1 MTKAKI
7 KQEKRAHFGWLR
19 LSLELIVVFVGVT
32 GGFLFDSY
40 REDLS
45 DRNLEKKYLVSLH
58 QNLVADSTE
67 LHLSI
72 ENNRNNVE
80 ISERVVSSTHSGNL
94 HPDSALRVIQVM
106 ATYYNLNLNDATYQS
121 IVSSGNLGLIRDF
134 EVKEQ
139 IVDYYQSQEDMRY
152 VEEVYNQFINDYV
165 IPHIFK
171 YMDFISGKLD
181 ETFDAEDREFRN
193 ITSGYYILARQQI
206 ELMESLDSLCLD
218 LKEAMAVVIEDL

>member
-1 MTKAKI
+1 MAKDKKEKKASSL
-7 KQEKRAHFGWLR
+7 GWLR
-19 LSLELIVVFVGVT
+19 LSLELVVVFVGVT

-40 REDLS
+40 REDRS

-67 LHLSI
+67 LHASI
-72 ENNRNNVE
+72 GNNRNNVD
-80 ISERVVSSTHSGNL
+80 ISEQVVRSMRRSNLSS
-94 HPDSALRVIQVM
+94 DSALRVIQVM

-152 VEEVYNQFINDYV
+152 VEGVYNDYVNDYV
-165 IPHIFK
+165 IPHIFQ
-171 YMDFISGKLD
+171 YVDFISGEVD
-181 ETFDAEDREFRN
+181 EGFEAGDREFRN
-193 ITSGYYILARQQI
+193 ITSGYYVLARQQI
-206 ELMESLDSLCLD
+206 DLMESLDSLCLD
-218 LKEAMAVVIEDL
+218 LKNRVAIAIEDL